1 MLNYQR
7 VFGKVFVF
15 LHLLGSKFCTEV
27 VHPEVWAALLGQAP
41 YKTHPFELDSCH
53 QMIKW
58 NRANLMTKPIE
69 QSHSKP
75 IQIIMDNLVSS
86 LWLVTPCIPA
96 EQFLSGIL
104 RSKDRSGEIGD
115 TWRRLEANSFD
126 NLRCGLQ
133 VSLVYCLKPGFH
145 ILPDDHEDQG
155 I

>member
-41 YKTHPFELDSCH
+41 YKTHPFELGSCH

-75 IQIIMDNLVSS
+75 IQIIMDNLVSR
-86 LWLVTPCIPA
+86 WLVTPCIPA
-96 EQFLSGIL
+96 EFLSIL
-104 RSKDRSGEIGD
+104 RSKDRGEIGD
-115 TWRRLEANSFD
+115 TWRPTPSIICVAAFKSLWSIAWN
-126 NLRCGLQ
+126 Q
-133 VSLVYCLKPGFH
+133 VFNGFH
-145 ILPDDHEDQG
+145 ILPDDHEDQC